1 MKCPRDTI
9 LRSQSS
15 ALLHQSESTADQ
27 AISARFAA
35 NMRRKEVARQSLIE
49 CQGFFMRSFGFHR
62 LLVAAATA
70 SSLIV
75 GVSSGAFADAWPSR
89 SIKLIVPFPAGGAA
103 DTIAR
108 IYGEKLSEA
117 LAARRDREQGGR
129 RHRDCG

>member
-35 NMRRKEVARQSLIE
+35 HATKGGCTAKPDRMSGIFHALFWISPFACCSRDGIQPDCRRQLWRIRGCVAKPIDQAD
-49 CQGFFMRSFGFHR
+49 RS
-62 LLVAAATA
+62 V
-70 SSLIV
+70 
-75 GVSSGAFADAWPSR
+75 
-89 SIKLIVPFPAGGAA
+89 PAGGAA